1 MPSYFYR
8 ARDTSGRA
16 HEGVEVAA
24 SEDEV
29 LRALSQMRLT
39 PVLIE
44 PRAGLAGV
52 NGAASAHGAAL
63 RSAPRDAGPGAAWLE
78 WFRRPVQPGSVAL
91 FARQLATMTA
101 AGLPLVRALRSIA
114 RDHHDR
120 RLSTILE
127 QVSDDVQKGESL
139 AGALGRHPR
148 AFGEVFVSLVQTG
161 EVSSSLDDVLAHTA
175 AYLERAEL
183 MRLKVEA
190 ALRYPTF
197 ILTFAGGV
205 LAAMFLKIVPMF
217 SDIYAR
223 FHVSLPAPTRLLLG
237 ISGALTHHAAIV
249 SAVGL
254 LVGLGLWFGLRSEEG
269 RTRFDALKFR
279 LPLFGSLIRM
289 YAMTRYA
296 RTLGIL
302 VGSGTN
308 ILYALRVLRPVP
320 GNRAVAHAVDAVR
333 AQVEGGAALSR
344 AMAETG
350 VFPDMLVQ
358 MTATGEETGRLD
370 EMLSRTADFYE
381 QRVTAKVEGLSSL
394 VEPVAI
400 LLLGVVIALM
410 LVALYLPIF
419 NLGHAMRAGMLGSS

>member
-8 ARDTSGRA
+8 ARDTLGRA
-16 HEGVEVAA
+16 HEGIEVAA

-29 LRALSQMRLT
+29 LRALSHMQLT

-44 PRAGLAGV
+44 ARGMTAGAAARART
-52 NGAASAHGAAL
+52 NGAVLAEPVA
-63 RSAPRDAGPGAAWLE
+63 
-78 WFRRPVQPGSVAL
+78 RPWKQRLTQRGVQQGSVAL
-91 FARQLATMTA
+91 FARQLATMMS

-114 RDHHDR
+114 RDQTDA
-120 RLSTILE
+120 RLGRLLQ
-127 QVSDDVQKGESL
+127 QVADDVQKGESL
-139 AGALGRHPR
+139 ATALSRHPE
-148 AFGEVFVSLVQTG
+148 AFGDVLVSLVQTG
-161 EVSSSLDDVLAHTA
+161 EVSGTLDDVLDHTA
-175 AYLERAEL
+175 GYLERAEL
-183 MRLKVEA
+183 LRLKVQA

-197 ILTFAGGV
+197 ILLFAAAV
-205 LAAMFLKIVPMF
+205 LAAMFFKIVPMF

-223 FHVSLPAPTRLLLG
+223 FGVDLPVPTRLLLAT
-237 ISGALTHHAAIV
+237 SHALTANAAV
-249 SAVGL
+249 VVGL
-254 LVGLGLWFGLRSEEG
+254 VTLLVLAFVAWVRSDEG
-269 RTRFDALKFR
+269 RIRFDGMKFQV
-279 LPLFGSLIRM
+279 PLFGGLVRM

-308 ILYALRVLRPVP
+308 ILHALRVLRPVP
-320 GNRAVAHAVDAVR
+320 GNRLIGR
-333 AQVEGGAALSR
+333 AIEHIGQQVEGGASLSR
-344 AMAETG
+344 SMSDTG

-400 LLLGVVIALM
+400 VLLGLVIALM

-419 NLGHAMRAGMLGSS
+419 NLGHAMRSGILSPS